1 MNDFKLLRITI
12 KDKNSTTVEED
23 ITAVTSL
30 NEKGPFDILG
40 LHENFITV
48 IKGKITLHKK
58 DGTKKEINLERG
70 VIKNLQNEVSIYLG
84 I

>member
-1 MNDFKLLRITI
+1 MTDVRLIKVTI
-12 KDKNSTTVEED
+12 KDKNNTTVED
-23 ITAVTSL
+23 NITAVTSL

-48 IKGKITLHKK
+48 IDGKITLHKN
-58 DGTKKEINLERG
+58 DGSKKEINVERG
-70 VIKNLQNEVSIYLG
+70 VIKNVQNQVSIYLG